1 MQINKVVALLLF
13 ILLLVGI
20 GVQKLQ
26 AQQKEKK
33 HLLFSDDFEQGLD
46 TTRWIAEIEPLPEST
61 VSVQNGYLDLN
72 TKGGVTVWLNKKLTG
87 NIMIEYTRKVVLN
100 GGPNDR
106 VSDLNQFWM
115 ATDPKKPQLFARNGK
130 FEAYDS
136 LSLYYVGMGGNT
148 NTTTRFRKYN
158 GGERTLVQEYLDA
171 EHLLKPG
178 IDYHIRIIVKGNQ
191 ISFWVND
198 QCYFLYTDPNPLK
211 EGYFGFRS
219 TWSHQQI
226 SQIRIYQL

>member
-1 MQINKVVALLLF
+1 MQINKVVGLSL
-13 ILLLVGI
+13 ILLLVGV

-26 AQQKEKK
+26 AQRKEKK
-33 HLLFSDDFEQGLD
+33 RLVFSDDFERKLD
-46 TTRWIAEIEPLPEST
+46 TTHWVAEIEPLPGST

-72 TKGGVTVWLNKKLTG
+72 TKGGVTVWLNKKLKG
-87 NIMIEYTRKVVLN
+87 NYMIEYTRKVVLN
-100 GGPNDR
+100 GEPNDR

-115 ATDPKKPQLFARNGK
+115 ATDPKNPQLFTRNGK

-158 GGERTLVQEYLDA
+158 DGERTLVQEYLDA

-198 QCYFLYTDPNPLK
+198 QCYFLYNDPNPLK